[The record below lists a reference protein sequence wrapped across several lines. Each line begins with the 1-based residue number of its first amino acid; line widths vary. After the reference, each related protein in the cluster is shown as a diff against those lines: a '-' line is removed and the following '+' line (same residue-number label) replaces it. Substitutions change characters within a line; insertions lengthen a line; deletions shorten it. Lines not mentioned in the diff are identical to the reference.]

1 VGIGM
6 VSKTGNRVRK
16 PLPALAVSALCV
28 LAATPALSS
37 ETPLGK
43 EDIAWLQRVGFGV
56 NSAELSDYRKLGRV
70 RFLDE
75 QLADRRDNAL
85 PPEIASMIQGY
96 EAINTPINQ
105 LVMQFRDG
113 RQGIQAM
120 PDGDGKIAAKKALR
134 IHGRELATQAQQAE
148 LLRAIYGTDQLKEQ
162 MVWFWLNHFSV
173 YAAKGGVAIGADDY
187 EENVIR
193 PRALGKF
200 KDLLLATLESPAMLQ
215 FLDNAKN
222 VKDKTNENYARE
234 LLELHTLGVGS
245 GYSQQDVQ
253 QLALI
258 LTGAGLALGKGNG
271 ADQGFFHRQPPGM
284 VRNGL
289 FVFNPNKHDFS
300 DKVFL
305 GHTIKGSGAD
315 EITQAVD
322 LIVQQP
328 ACATFVSQQI
338 AEYFVADKPPAALV
352 EAMAK
357 TFQRTDGDIASVLR
371 TMFLSKDLTA
381 SVNPANEARKFKDP
395 TQFLVS
401 AMRLAYDGQPIG
413 NAQPLV
419 TWLNQMGEP
428 VFGRITPDGWPLD
441 GSSWS
446 SSGQMAKRFDVAHMI
461 GSGKNRLFAAGD
473 APPLHVDPPVMNNA
487 VYQQMIEPTLS
498 SNTRTALSKAAS
510 PAEWN
515 TFVLSSPEFNYR

>member
-1 VGIGM
+1 MIAKAVTQLCKATPVLIASAICALAAM
-6 VSKTGNRVRK
+6 PTLAAEK
-16 PLPALAVSALCV
+16 PLGPD
-28 LAATPALSS
+28 
-37 ETPLGK
+37 
-43 EDIAWLQRVGFGV
+43 DIAWLQRVGFGI

-75 QLADRRDNAL
+75 QLADHGNDTL
-85 PPEIASMIQGY
+85 PPDIAAMIKSY
-96 EAINTPINQ
+96 EAINTPPSE
-105 LVMQFRDG
+105 LATQFRDS
-113 RQGIQAM
+113 RQSIQAM
-120 PDGDGKIAAKKALR
+120 PDGDPKTAAKKALR
-134 IHGRELATQAQQAE
+134 VHGRQLAMEAQQAE
-148 LLRAIYGTDQLKEQ
+148 LLRAIYGNDQLKEQ

-173 YAAKGGVAIGADDY
+173 YAAKGGVHVGVADY

-193 PRALGKF
+193 PHALGKF
-200 KDLLLATLESPAMLQ
+200 RDLLLATLESPAMLQ

-234 LLELHTLGVGS
+234 LMELHTLGVGS
-245 GYSQQDVQ
+245 GYTQQDVQ

-271 ADQGFFHRQPPGM
+271 AQRGFFQRQPPGM

-300 DKVFL
+300 NKVFL

-315 EITQAVD
+315 EIAQAVD

-338 AEYFVADKPPAALV
+338 AEYFVADKPPVALV
-352 EAMAK
+352 DAMAK

-371 TMFLSKDLTA
+371 TMFMSRELTA
-381 SVNPANEARKFKDP
+381 SFSSSNEARKFKDP

-401 AMRLAYDGQPIG
+401 AMRLAYDGQPIT

-419 TWLNQMGEP
+419 NWLNQMGEP

-446 SSGQMAKRFDVAHMI
+446 SSGQMAKRFDVAGMI
-461 GSGKNRLFAAGD
+461 GSGKNRLFANGD
-473 APPLHVDPPVMNNA
+473 GPPVHMDPPAMNNL
-487 VYQQMIEPTLS
+487 VYQQTIEPNLS
-498 SNTRTALSKAAS
+498 SAARTALSKAAS

-515 TFVLSSPEFNYR
+515 TFLLSSPDFNYR

>member
-1 VGIGM
+1 MI
-6 VSKTGNRVRK
+6 SKAVNRLRK
-16 PLPALAVSALCV
+16 LPPVLIAAALCTM
-28 LAATPALSS
+28 AAAPAMAAEKL
-37 ETPLGK
+37 LGSD
-43 EDIAWLQRVGFGV
+43 DIAWLQRVGFGID
-56 NSAELSDYRKLGRV
+56 SAELSDYRKLGRI

-75 QLADRRDNAL
+75 QLTGRSDPL
-85 PPEIASMIQGY
+85 PPEVAAMINSYQ
-96 EAINTPINQ
+96 AINTP
-105 LVMQFRDG
+105 LAELATQFRDG
-113 RQGIQAM
+113 RQAVLAM
-120 PDGDGKIAAKKALR
+120 PNGDGKTAAKKALR
-134 IHGRELATQAQQAE
+134 MHGRQLAMEAQQTE

-173 YAAKGGVAIGADDY
+173 YAAKAGVFVSAADY

-200 KDLLLATLESPAMLQ
+200 KDLLLATLQSPAMLQ

-222 VKDKTNENYARE
+222 VKGKTNENYARE
-234 LLELHTLGVGS
+234 LMELHTLGVGS

-258 LTGAGLALGKGNG
+258 LTGAGLALGKGHGTNG
-271 ADQGFFHRQPPGM
+271 GFFQHQPPGM
-284 VRNGL
+284 VRDGL

-315 EITQAVD
+315 EVAQAID
-322 LIVQQP
+322 LIVKQP

-338 AEYFVADKPPAALV
+338 AQYFVADKPPASLV
-352 EAMAK
+352 DAMAK

-371 TMFLSKDLTA
+371 TMFLSRELTA
-381 SVNPANEARKFKDP
+381 SMRSPNQPGKFKDP

-401 AMRLAYDGQPIG
+401 AMRLAYDGQPIS

-419 TWLNQMGEP
+419 NWLNQMNEP
-428 VFGRITPDGWPLD
+428 IFGRITPDGWPLD

-461 GSGKNRLFAAGD
+461 GSGKNRLFAIGD
-473 APPLHVDPPVMNNA
+473 APPSRVDPPTMNNA
-487 VYQQMIEPTLS
+487 VYQQTIEPTLS
-498 SNTRTALSKAAS
+498 SAVRTALSKAAS
-510 PAEWN
+510 PEEWN
-515 TFVLSSPEFNYR
+515 TFLLSSPDFNYR

>member
-1 VGIGM
+1 MVWKTPNRLRQIGL
-6 VSKTGNRVRK
+6 T
-16 PLPALAVSALCV
+16 
-28 LAATPALSS
+28 LAATSFCCLTAAPAAADDK
-37 ETPLGK
+37 PLTRD
-43 EDIAWLQRVGFGV
+43 DIAWLQRIGFGID
-56 NSAELSDYRKLGRV
+56 SAELSDYRKLGRV

-75 QLADRRDNAL
+75 QLADRRDDAL
-85 PPEIASMIQGY
+85 PPPIASMIQNLD
-96 EAINTPINQ
+96 AIRTPLPA
-105 LVMQFRDG
+105 LVAQFREQ
-113 RQGIQAM
+113 RQSIQTMA
-120 PDGDGKIAAKKALR
+120 DGDAKTAAKKALR
-134 IHGRELATQAQQAE
+134 IHGRDLAVQAQQAE
-148 LLRAIYGTDQLKEQ
+148 LLRAIYGADQLKEQ

-173 YAAKGGVAIGADDY
+173 YAAKGGVAIGAADY
-187 EENVIR
+187 EENVVR

-234 LLELHTLGVGS
+234 LMELHTLGVGS

-258 LTGAGLALGKGNG
+258 LTGAGLAGGKGGGNS
-271 ADQGFFHRQPPGM
+271 FFGRQPPGTL
-284 VRNGL
+284 RNGL

-305 GHTIKGSGAD
+305 GHTIKGTGAN
-315 EITQAVD
+315 EIAQAVD

-328 ACATFVSQQI
+328 ACARFVSQQI
-338 AEYFVADKPPAALV
+338 AQYFVADKPPAALV
-352 EAMAK
+352 DAMAT
-357 TFQRTDGDIASVLR
+357 TFQRSDGDIAAVLR
-371 TMFLSKDLTA
+371 TMFLSKAIT
-381 SVNPANEARKFKDP
+381 SANGAADEAGKFKDP

-401 AMRLAYDGQPIG
+401 AMRLAYDGQPIS

-419 TWLNQMGEP
+419 NWLNQMGEP

-461 GSGKNRLFAAGD
+461 GSGKNRLFALGD
-473 APPLHVDPPVMNNA
+473 LAPPLHVDPPAMNKA
-487 VYQQMIEPTLS
+487 VYQQTIEPILS
-498 SNTRTALSKAAS
+498 DNTRVALGKATS

-515 TFVLSSPEFNYR
+515 TFLLSSPDFNYR

>member
-1 VGIGM
+1 M
-6 VSKTGNRVRK
+6 VSKRGNKLRK
-16 PLPALAVSALCV
+16 VLLALVAAALCALASS
-28 LAATPALSS
+28 PGLST
-37 ETPLGK
+37 EQPLDK
-43 EDIAWLQRVGFGV
+43 QDIAWLQRIGFGID
-56 NSAELSDYRKLGRV
+56 SAELSDYRKLGRV
-70 RFLDE
+70 RFLDD
-75 QLADRRDNAL
+75 QLADRRSDAL
-85 PPEIASMIQGY
+85 PPEVASMIQGY
-96 EAINTPINQ
+96 EAINTPISQ
-105 LVMQFRDG
+105 LAIQFRDG

-120 PDGDGKIAAKKALR
+120 ADGDGKVAAKKALR

-173 YAAKGGVAIGADDY
+173 YAAKGGVAIGAADY

-193 PRALGKF
+193 PHALGKF

-234 LLELHTLGVGS
+234 LMELHTLGVGS

-253 QLALI
+253 QLTLI
-258 LTGAGLALGKGNG
+258 LTGAGLAMGKGSDAEG
-271 ADQGFFHRQPPGM
+271 GFFRRQPPGM

-305 GHTIKGSGAD
+305 GHTIKGRGAD
-315 EITQAVD
+315 EIAQAVD

-328 ACATFVSQQI
+328 ACAQFVSQQI
-338 AEYFVADKPPAALV
+338 AQYFVADEPPAALV
-352 EAMAK
+352 DAMAK

-371 TMFLSKDLTA
+371 TMFLSKELTA
-381 SVNPANEARKFKDP
+381 SVDPANAPRKFKDP

-401 AMRLAYDGQPIG
+401 AMRLAYDGQPIS

-419 TWLNQMGEP
+419 NWLNQMGEP

-473 APPLHVDPPVMNNA
+473 APPAHVDPPLMNNA
-487 VYQQMIEPTLS
+487 IYQQTIEPTLS

-510 PAEWN
+510 PEEWN
-515 TFVLSSPEFNYR
+515 TFLLSSPEFNYR